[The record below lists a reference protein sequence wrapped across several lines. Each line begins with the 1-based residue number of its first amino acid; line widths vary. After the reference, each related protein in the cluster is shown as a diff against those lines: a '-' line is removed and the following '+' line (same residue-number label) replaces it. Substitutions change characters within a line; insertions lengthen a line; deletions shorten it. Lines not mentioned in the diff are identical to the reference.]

1 MMTDDTYMAFE
12 DYKTKDAVVIVYTGE
27 GKGKTSAA
35 VGLMARAL
43 GNRWKVAF
51 IQFIKYWGVGEHVFI
66 RDIMPIYQDALFF
79 YKGGK
84 GFYNAGDLSE
94 QHVSETQH
102 KQAARETYDTALE
115 CASSGTY
122 DLVICDEINN
132 AVHDGLLSEKQL
144 LTLFEKRHART
155 SLCLTGRDF
164 PQNLLNQVDIA
175 TNMTKL
181 KHHFDDKFLAN
192 KGIDF

>member
-1 MMTDDTYMAFE
+1 MLSG
-12 DYKTKDAVVIVYTGE
+12 DYKNKQSVVIVYTGE
-27 GKGKTSAA
+27 GKGKTTASL
-35 VGLMARAL
+35 GLLVRAL
-43 GNRWKVAF
+43 GNRSRVAF
-51 IQFIKYWGVGEHVFI
+51 IQFIKHWGVSEHVFI
-66 RDIMPIYQDALFF
+66 RDIRPLFKDQLYF

-84 GFYNAGDLSE
+84 GFYKAGELSE
-94 QHVSETQH
+94 QHITEKQH
-102 KQAARETYDTALE
+102 REAAKQTYDEALK
-115 CASSGTY
+115 AVSSGDY

-132 AVHDGLLSEKQL
+132 AVHDGLLTEKQL
-144 LTLFEKRHART
+144 EELIDSRAPKT

-164 PQNLLNQVDIA
+164 PKKMLKKVDIA

>member
-1 MMTDDTYMAFE
+1 MAFE
-12 DYKTKDAVVIVYTGE
+12 DFQTKESVVIVYTGE

-35 VGLMARAL
+35 VGLLVRAL
-43 GNRWKVAF
+43 GNRWNVAF

-66 RDIMPIYQDALFF
+66 RDITPLFKDQLHF

-84 GFYNAGDLSE
+84 GFYKAGDLSE
-94 QHVSETQH
+94 QHITEEQH
-102 KQAARETYDTALE
+102 QQAAQTTYDEALS
-115 CASSGTY
+115 AATSGDY

-132 AVHDGLLSEKQL
+132 AVHDGLLKEEQL
-144 LTLFEKRHART
+144 LALITNRAPRT

-164 PQNLLNQVDIA
+164 PKNLLKHVDIA
-175 TNMTKL
+175 TDMHKL

-192 KGIDF
+192 KGIDY

>member
-1 MMTDDTYMAFE
+1 
-12 DYKTKDAVVIVYTGE
+12 KH
-27 GKGKTSAA
+27 
-35 VGLMARAL
+35 
-43 GNRWKVAF
+43 
-51 IQFIKYWGVGEHVFI
+51 WGVGEHVFI
-66 RDIMPIYQDALFF
+66 RDIQPLFKDQLFF

-94 QHVSETQH
+94 QHITPQQH
-102 KQAARETYDTALE
+102 KAAALETYQTALE
-115 CASSGTY
+115 CVSSGKY

-132 AVHDGLLSEKQL
+132 AVHDGLISEKQL
-144 LTLFEKRHART
+144 EELLNKRAPNT

-164 PQNLLNQVDIA
+164 PDKLLDRTDIA

>member
-1 MMTDDTYMAFE
+1 MAFE
-12 DYKTKDAVVIVYTGE
+12 DFKTKESVVIVYTGE
-27 GKGKTSAA
+27 SKGKTSAA

-66 RDIMPIYQDALFF
+66 RDILPIYGDDLFF

-94 QHVSETQH
+94 QHISEAQH
-102 KQAARETYDTALE
+102 KKAALETYKTALD
-115 CASSGTY
+115 CATSGMY
-122 DLVICDEINN
+122 NLVICDEINN
-132 AVHDGLLSEKQL
+132 AAHDGLITEKQL
-144 LTLFEKRHART
+144 VNLIEKRAPHT

-164 PQNLLNQVDIA
+164 PKKLLDRVDIA
-175 TNMTKL
+175 TDMIKL
-181 KHHFDDKFLAN
+181 KHHFDEKFLAN

>member
-1 MMTDDTYMAFE
+1 MAFE
-12 DYKTKDAVVIVYTGE
+12 DYKSKDSVVIVYTGE
-27 GKGKTSAA
+27 SKGKTSAS
-35 VGLMARAL
+35 VGLLARAL

-51 IQFIKYWGVGEHVFI
+51 IQFIKHWGVGEHVFI
-66 RDIMPIYQDALFF
+66 RDIMPIFEDSLYF

-94 QHVSETQH
+94 HHITPEQH
-102 KQAARETYDTALE
+102 KAAAQETYDKAIE
-115 CASSGTY
+115 CVSSGKY

-132 AVHDGLLSEKQL
+132 AVHDGLLTEKQL
-144 LTLFEKRHART
+144 ENLFKNRHEQT

-164 PQNLLNQVDIA
+164 PEKFLTHVDIA
-175 TNMTKL
+175 TNMTKI

>member
-1 MMTDDTYMAFE
+1 MAFE
-12 DYKTKDAVVIVYTGE
+12 GFSIKKSVVLVYTGD

-43 GNRWKVAF
+43 GSRWQVAF

-66 RDIMPIYQDALFF
+66 RDIGKLYDEQIYF

-84 GFYNAGDLSE
+84 GFYDAGDLSPQNVTE
-94 QHVSETQH
+94 AQH
-102 KQAARETYDTALE
+102 KQAAEETFQEALN
-115 CASSGTY
+115 AVSSGKF

-132 AVHDGLLSEKQL
+132 ALHDGLLDESKL
-144 LTLFEKRHART
+144 LELLEKRNPLT
-155 SLCLTGRDF
+155 SLCLTGRNF
-164 PQNLLNQVDIA
+164 PEKYLEKVDIA
-175 TNMTKL
+175 TNMSKL

-192 KGIDF
+192 PGIDY

>member
-1 MMTDDTYMAFE
+1 MTFE
-12 DYKTKDAVVIVYTGE
+12 DYKSKEAVVIVYTGE
-27 GKGKTSAA
+27 GKGKTTASL
-35 VGLMARAL
+35 GLLARAL
-43 GNRWKVAF
+43 GNRWQVAF
-51 IQFIKYWGVGEHVFI
+51 IQFIKYWGVSEHIFL
-66 RDIMPIYQDALFF
+66 RDIQPVYKDQLYF

-84 GFYNAGDLSE
+84 GFYRAGELSE
-94 QHVSETQH
+94 QHVSDEQH
-102 KQAARETYDTALE
+102 KQAAAETYQEAYK
-115 CASSGTY
+115 CAKSGKF

-132 AVHDGLLSEKQL
+132 ALHDGLITKAQL
-144 LTLFEKRHART
+144 QALLEVRSPKT

-164 PQNLLNQVDIA
+164 PKELLDQIDIA